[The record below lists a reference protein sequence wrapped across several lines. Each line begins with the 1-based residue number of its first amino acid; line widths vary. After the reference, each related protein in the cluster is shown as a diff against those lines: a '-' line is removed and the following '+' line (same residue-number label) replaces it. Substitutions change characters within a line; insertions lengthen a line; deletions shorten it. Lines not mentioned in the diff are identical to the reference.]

1 MKGGTYMKTLTD
13 DDRIQLKEKL
23 KSAIFRRLEPKS
35 ADDLSLI
42 DSKDLP
48 DLIKVLLQMPD

>member
-1 MKGGTYMKTLTD
+1 MKTLTD
-13 DDRIQLKEKL
+13 EDRIQLKEKL